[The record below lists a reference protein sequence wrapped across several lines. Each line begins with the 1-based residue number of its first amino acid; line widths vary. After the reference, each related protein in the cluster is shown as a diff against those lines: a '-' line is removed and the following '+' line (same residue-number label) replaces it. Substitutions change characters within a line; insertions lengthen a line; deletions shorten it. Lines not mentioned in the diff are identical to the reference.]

1 MTKPVGPARRI
12 LVVDDEPLVCDSVR
26 RMLVSYGHEVEVAT
40 SAREGLA
47 LFENGRF
54 DLVIIDYLMPEM
66 KGDEMTA
73 EIKAR
78 AVNQPIVIITAAIE
92 MLEASGKPLPGV
104 DAVIC
109 KPFQIDEL
117 REAVA
122 AVLAKSPP
130 AR

>member
-1 MTKPVGPARRI
+1 MTKPVGRARRI

-40 SAREGLA
+40 SAREGLR

-54 DLVIIDYLMPEM
+54 DLVIIDYLMPGM
-66 KGDEMTA
+66 KGDEMAA
-73 EIKAR
+73 EIKTR
-78 AVNQPIVIITAAIE
+78 AMNQPIVIITAAIE
-92 MLEASGKPLPGV
+92 MLESSGKPLAEV

-109 KPFQIDEL
+109 KPFQLDEL

-122 AVLAKSPP
+122 AVLAKSHPT
-130 AR
+130 R

>member
-40 SAREGLA
+40 SAREGLR

-54 DLVIIDYLMPEM
+54 DLVIIDYLMPGM
-66 KGDEMTA
+66 KGDEMAA
-73 EIKAR
+73 EIKTR
-78 AVNQPIVIITAAIE
+78 AMNQPIVIITAAIE
-92 MLEASGKPLPGV
+92 MLESSGKPLAEV

-109 KPFQIDEL
+109 KPFQLDEL

-122 AVLAKSPP
+122 AVLAKSNPT
-130 AR
+130 R